1 MCDKKSRHGDNSSES
16 FSAHLQRKSVF
27 SISLTN
33 VSFHGNFGHSFGHPP
48 CPLGARCLPQVRKLL
63 APHGQACCPF
73 IAVLRSLPMVVA
85 LLSAKQK
92 QPEECKP
99 YCIQKFYQT
108 VVRQGIPFHTIP
120 SPYSP
125 TIQTITRWFQRANKG
140 GNTCIST
147 TFASTTRWLTIFWKN
162 EVIYQ
167 NRTGRQSRT
176 SFKTY
181 QSP

>member
-16 FSAHLQRKSVF
+16 FTAHLQRKSVF

-85 LLSAKQK
+85 CCRQSKSNQRNVSHNLYCMQK
-92 QPEECKP
+92 S
-99 YCIQKFYQT
+99 YQT
-108 VVRQGIPFHTIP
+108 VVRQAIHFHTIP

-125 TIQTITRWFQRANKG
+125 TIQTITRWFQSINKDG
-140 GNTCIST
+140 STCIST
-147 TFASTTRWLTIFWKN
+147 TSTPTTRWLTVF
-162 EVIYQ
+162 
-167 NRTGRQSRT
+167 
-176 SFKTY
+176 
-181 QSP
+181 

>member
-1 MCDKKSRHGDNSSES
+1 MCDKKYGTVNNSSES

-27 SISLTN
+27 SISLTS
-33 VSFHGNFGHSFGHPP
+33 VSFHGNFGHIFWHPP

-73 IAVLRSLPMVVA
+73 LEVLRSLPMVVA

-125 TIQTITRWFQRANKG
+125 TIQTITRWFQRANKD

-147 TFASTTRWLTIFWKN
+147 TFASTTRWLTIFWEN

>member
-1 MCDKKSRHGDNSSES
+1 MNLLNNAKPMCDKKSRHGDNSSES

-48 CPLGARCLPQVRKLL
+48 CP
-63 APHGQACCPF
+63 F

-108 VVRQGIPFHTIP
+108 VVRQAIHFHTIP
-120 SPYSP
+120 SSYSP
-125 TIQTITRWFQRANKG
+125 TIQTITRWFQSINKDG
-140 GNTCIST
+140 STCIST
-147 TFASTTRWLTIFWKN
+147 TSISTTR
-162 EVIYQ
+162 
-167 NRTGRQSRT
+167 
-176 SFKTY
+176 
-181 QSP
+181 